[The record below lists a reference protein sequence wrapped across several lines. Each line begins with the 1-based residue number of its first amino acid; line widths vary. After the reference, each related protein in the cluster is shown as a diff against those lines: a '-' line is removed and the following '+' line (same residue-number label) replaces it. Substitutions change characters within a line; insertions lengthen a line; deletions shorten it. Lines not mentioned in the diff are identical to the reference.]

1 MAHRVP
7 SCFANEYFFQVDVA
21 RDAGSGITRTT
32 RRGLFFL
39 LSIISFGCGYAGSPP
54 AKEVVVLI
62 NPPRATVAL
71 GQTQQFQASVTGATN
86 AAITWD
92 VNAIPGGSPATGTIS
107 SAGFYT
113 APANLP
119 NPPTITVTAVSQA
132 SPQANASAIVTLT
145 GTLQISLTPGSAS
158 VPASGAQVFTATV
171 SGAGNLPTTVTWSVN
186 GVAGGSQAI
195 GTIIANGP
203 NSAVYTAPSTIPS
216 PPTVTIAATSTAD
229 PTKSA
234 TATVT
239 ITCADTNSI
248 SPSSA
253 NLALGQTQSFT
264 ASLCAARTAQII
276 WDVNGIAGGNATFG
290 TIAVTSPTTATF
302 MAPQNLL
309 SPNSFPI
316 HATAGAVTASATVTI
331 VSNIAVSISPASAN
345 LNPNQRQTFLPTV
358 TGTTNT
364 ALAWTVNGIAN
375 GNANVGQVCQ
385 QGTSPCQPPS
395 IPSTGNVDYLAP
407 AAVPA
412 ANPVALTATSS
423 ADPSRSANAVVT
435 IAGTATNISVT
446 VSPFY
451 IFLSPSAGTAV
462 TQQFFANVTGSSNTA
477 VTWSVQS
484 AVAGEGCTG
493 SFCGSITAA
502 GIYSAPSG
510 APTPNAIAVLA
521 TSVADTTKFAAATV
535 ALTSGPVIEVLL
547 PSSVFAGA
555 VESFPLVVQ
564 GANFVAGT
572 GLTAS
577 SILINGT
584 PRATSCSST
593 TSCATALNLSDVQ
606 TPGTLTIQ
614 IDNLAPT
621 RVLSNPVPFVIIP
634 LDTSVGAISPT
645 AAQPTAGAITLLVPE
660 PTTAAE
666 SAPLNVAF
674 LGPLTQGNCEIAGS
688 PVTVTRPASGT
699 ITTSLCIQGTGLDP
713 NFTYSFTGAGGVP
726 AGSDLPVTAS
736 AITGLFP
743 NMIELDLQ
751 LSSTTLPGVR
761 TLFITTLNHDRAVA
775 TGMLEVK

>member
-1 MAHRVP
+1 MNIFSKSTSRVMP
-7 SCFANEYFFQVDVA
+7 GAASRALHAAAF
-21 RDAGSGITRTT
+21 
-32 RRGLFFL
+32 FFL

-54 AKEVVVLI
+54 VKEVVVLI
-62 NPPRATVAL
+62 NPPSATVAL
-71 GQTQQFQASVTGATN
+71 GQTQQFQASVTGAANAAN

-92 VNAIPGGSPATGTIS
+92 VNAIPGGSLATGTIS
-107 SAGFYT
+107 SAGLYT

-119 NPPTITVTAVSQA
+119 TPPTITVTAVSQA

-145 GTLQISLTPGSAS
+145 DTLQISLTPGSAS
-158 VPASGAQVFTATV
+158 VPANGAQVFAATV

-186 GVAGGSQAI
+186 GVAGGNQAI

-203 NSAVYTAPSTIPS
+203 NSGVYTAPSTIPS

-264 ASLCAARTAQII
+264 ASLCAAQTAQII

-614 IDNLAPT
+614 INNLAPT